1 MASQAQTARRALDR
15 SARNLKRAGTPP
27 RPVGGWIRAVRGALG
42 MSAEQL
48 GRRMGLTQQAVAAL
62 ERSEVAEG
70 IRLDS
75 LRRAAEA
82 MDCSLVY
89 AFVPKTSLEDQ
100 VQRRA
105 IALASSEIAR
115 INQTMLLEDQLLDGD
130 ATSDLIKDRV
140 AELVGSRHLWDASD
154 Q

>member
-1 MASQAQTARRALDR
+1 
-15 SARNLKRAGTPP
+15 
-27 RPVGGWIRAVRGALG
+27 
-42 MSAEQL
+42 
-48 GRRMGLTQQAVAAL
+48 MGLTQQAVAAL